1 MYCPT
6 RNCHYL
12 PPSSLSRPPSVM
24 SGLSWGRR
32 VFMWLAVGGLALWS
46 EPQGV
51 PSTFWSWM
59 LCVAAATFGFLLLTW
74 PPANIF
80 MGDVGSTWLAFM
92 VFALALL
99 SVQAGWLSYAAW
111 LVLEIG
117 RAHV

>member
-1 MYCPT
+1 MTLSFPT
-6 RNCHYL
+6 RRCTD
-12 PPSSLSRPPSVM
+12 LSGVA
-24 SGLSWGRR
+24 GVKA
-32 VFMWLAVGGLALWS
+32 VFMLLAW
-46 EPQGV
+46 GV
-51 PSTFWSWM
+51 MGMWAEQQTVHSPVWMWM
-59 LCVAAATFGFLLLTW
+59 LCVAAATVGFLLLNW